1 MKVLLVE
8 DEKILRE
15 MCSKHLKKNNVSVI
29 EAIDGEE
36 AIQKAEEELPDVILL
51 DIIIPSKD
59 GYEVLENIKNN
70 PQTKNISVVMLSNL
84 GQQEEVD
91 KAEKLGADDFII
103 KANTMPKE
111 IAEYVLENFAKN

>member
-15 MCSKHLKKNNVSVI
+15 MCVKHLKKNKVSVL
-29 EAIDGEE
+29 EAIEGEE
-36 AIQKAEEELPDVILL
+36 AIQKAKEELPDVILL

-59 GYEVLENIKNN
+59 GYEVLKEIKSDS
-70 PQTKNISVVMLSNL
+70 QAKNIPVIMLSNL

-91 KAEKLGADDFII
+91 KAKKMGADDFII

-111 IAEYVLENFAKN
+111 IAEYVLKNFAKD